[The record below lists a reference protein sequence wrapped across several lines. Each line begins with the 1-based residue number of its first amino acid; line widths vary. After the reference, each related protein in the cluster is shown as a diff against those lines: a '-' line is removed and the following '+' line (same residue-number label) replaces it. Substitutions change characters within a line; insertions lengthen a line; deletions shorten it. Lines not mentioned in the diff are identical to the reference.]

1 MARAAGAGQ
10 GRGLGQTPPA
20 PAGGESQ
27 AMQDQPQEPGA
38 DNPISGLD
46 HALVLVEDLDRA
58 RDRFAALGFTLSPR
72 GLHST
77 QRGTANHTIM
87 LEGAYIELLG
97 VLTPTPLNA
106 ERRASLAAAGPG
118 LHGLAFRIEDAGSA
132 PAALAGRGLRT
143 HSASDFSRPVPLAG
157 GGEALASFRTH
168 QMDRAQFPLGM
179 AFLCQHLT
187 PDLLWQPALLD
198 HPNTA
203 TRIAEVIGVS
213 PDPARDGAE
222 FARLLGWR
230 DAGAGLVRPQGP
242 GTALRLMRRADYE
255 ALLSPAIFGR
265 APEGIHA
272 ALRVQVRD
280 LATARLAITAAGGAF
295 REIAAGI
302 AIPAEKAAGVALI
315 LSAEG

>member
-1 MARAAGAGQ
+1 MR
-10 GRGLGQTPPA
+10 
-20 PAGGESQ
+20 
-27 AMQDQPQEPGA
+27 
-38 DNPISGLD
+38 NPIGGLD
-46 HALVLVEDLDRA
+46 HALVLVGDLDAA
-58 RDRFAALGFTLSPR
+58 RGCFAALGFTVSPR
-72 GLHST
+72 GLHSP
-77 QRGTANHTIM
+77 QRGTANHTVM
-87 LEGAYIELLG
+87 LHGAYIELLG

-106 ERRASLAAAGPG
+106 ERRASMAASGPG
-118 LHGLAFRIEDAGSA
+118 LHGLAFRIEDAGAA
-132 PAALAGRGLRT
+132 PAALAERGLRT

-203 TRIAEVIGVS
+203 TRIGEVIGVT
-213 PDPARDGAE
+213 PDPARDAAE

-230 DAGAGLVRPQGP
+230 DAGGGAVVPGDGGAG
-242 GTALRLMRRADYE
+242 LRLMGAAAYD
-255 ALLSPAIFGR
+255 ALLPARVFGP
-265 APEGIHA
+265 APRGIHA
-272 ALRVQVRD
+272 ALRVMVRD

-295 REIAAGI
+295 REVTEGL
-302 AIPAEKAAGVALI
+302 AIPADRAGGVALI

>member
-1 MARAAGAGQ
+1 MR
-10 GRGLGQTPPA
+10 
-20 PAGGESQ
+20 
-27 AMQDQPQEPGA
+27 
-38 DNPISGLD
+38 NPIGGLD
-46 HALVLVEDLDRA
+46 HALVLVEDLDAARA
-58 RDRFAALGFTLSPR
+58 RFAALGFTVSPR
-72 GLHST
+72 GLHSA

-87 LEGAYIELLG
+87 LHGAYIELLG
-97 VLTPTPLNA
+97 VLVPTPLNA
-106 ERRASLAAAGPG
+106 ERRASMAAAGPG
-118 LHGLAFRIEDAGSA
+118 LHGLAFRIADAGA
-132 PAALAGRGLRT
+132 VPAALAERGVRT

-187 PDLLWQPALLD
+187 PELLWQPALLD

-203 TRIAEVIGVS
+203 TRIGEVMAVS
-213 PDPARDGAE
+213 ADPGRDGAE

-230 DAGAGLVRPQGP
+230 DAGGGVVLP
-242 GTALRLMRRADYE
+242 GDGSTALRLMTRADYE
-255 ALLSPAIFGR
+255 SALPPRVFGP

-272 ALRVQVRD
+272 AMRVMVRD

-295 REIAAGI
+295 REVDAGL
-302 AIPAEKAAGVALI
+302 AIPAGRSGGVVLI